1 MSKEDK
7 LTAEETTSII
17 MNFLSVS
24 DQFRITNYLKTVMRM
39 MPPSPSTRWYD
50 ICNLRWPDDR
60 QSWNMDRYITLDDIK
75 RRLEEGE
82 SLREIISR
90 DGRWIGRRWRLRI
103 LTVFTEM
110 TCHKFIH
117 KDWHSQEDL

>member
-7 LTAEETTSII
+7 LTAEETTAFI
-17 MNFLSVS
+17 MDFLPVS

-110 TCHKFIH
+110 TCYKLTHR
-117 KDWHSQEDL
+117 D